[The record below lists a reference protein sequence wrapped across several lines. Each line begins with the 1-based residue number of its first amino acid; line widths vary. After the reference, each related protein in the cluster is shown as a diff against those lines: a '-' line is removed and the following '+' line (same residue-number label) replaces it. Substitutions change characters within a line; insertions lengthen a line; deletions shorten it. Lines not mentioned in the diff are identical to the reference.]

1 MRKLTKYRNQLE
13 RKQAELRAAIRDR
26 DDITIEQAADE
37 LDAVQLAALRDQA
50 ISDLDRE
57 FRMLREVNAAL
68 ERFEDGSYGV
78 CDECDEEIS
87 PRRLDALPWARHC
100 VRCQDAIDRQ
110 GLAEA
115 A

>member
-1 MRKLTKYRNQLE
+1 MRKLTKYRNQLK
-13 RKQAELRAAIRDR
+13 RKQAELRTAIRDR
-26 DDITIEQAADE
+26 EDITIEQAADE

-57 FRMLREVNAAL
+57 SRMLREVNAAL

-100 VRCQDAIDRQ
+100 VHCQDAIDRQ